1 MSQKTK
7 MISRIYPC
15 FLLAALLLFG
25 PIRFTVGADTPT
37 AKEQV
42 HVSAFPDIR
51 LRLEGE
57 IGRRAEAVTQNWLLK
72 VWDANPGILEMMRL
86 RDRKPDYENP
96 LPWSGEFAGKHL
108 LSAITLRHFS
118 DDPRLDSLIR
128 RFIAELLTLQDT
140 DGYLGP
146 FPRKERLLG
155 HWDLWAH
162 YHLILAFLTWNDETG
177 DPTVLEAA
185 RKIGDLICKTYLDS
199 DRKISSAGDY
209 EMNMAIAHG
218 LGALYRKTGEPKY
231 LAMLREVEKE
241 WQIPGAGDYFRQAAE
256 RVPFFRQPK
265 PRWESLHDL
274 QALAEL
280 YRITG
285 DGAYRDAFLF
295 DWQSI
300 LETDVHNSGS
310 FSTLEGAIGTPFRKG
325 EIETC
330 CTVAWVAMSLDAF
343 ALSGPAEQR
352 STRTADALERAAY
365 NAVLGYL
372 HPSGRWATYN
382 TPMNGKREA
391 SAHSIVFQSRPGT
404 PELNCCSV
412 NAPRG
417 LGMLAYWAVSPI
429 SEKEG
434 SGFFWNYF
442 GPGTITFTDRD
453 GIQWKLTQKT
463 NYPAEGL
470 IEATLEPSAPT
481 QATVYIR
488 VPEWAKKAEVVL
500 NPNGSPAVIL
510 KGNAGSYLPI
520 ARTWKQG
527 DALRL
532 QLEMKPRALRGDA
545 DVDFKSSLYHG
556 PVLLA
561 WDQSRNATDFADF
574 PTLDFK
580 RLQLKPDSEPRT
592 AADRQFP
599 AMLAFEVEGKD
610 AAGQPRTVR
619 LCDFASAGAMGGE
632 YQSWLP
638 VDGTGPGSFT
648 LSSPGSML
656 PGKLAEIFGVESDS
670 PKKAERPAVKC
681 ILSVENPPVFDW
693 SSAGMGAKYRLSL
706 SEGDDPAS
714 AKVLFESAELDH
726 NTLAYN
732 KPLDPAKT
740 YFWNVKAI
748 TPDGEIPARNGPW
761 VLRVAPDARPRGSRA
776 FADPLAGTVSPRR
789 PDAAGQWG
797 EAPGVLLEASGF
809 SAARDREGKENGAIE
824 FSGNGKIRYATP
836 GGFPQGSFTI
846 SVWFRADET
855 GKKLN
860 PTDRPHDR
868 MQQIVSAWC
877 ESTDDPI
884 RLTLQRGK
892 VSARIE
898 AGHGFMTPEVP
909 IEPGRWYHAVV
920 VKTPERLRLYLDG
933 KLVAETPVAIA
944 RASKAVDLGLGCNPH
959 LNGNENFLGTA
970 ADLQFLDYAADP

>member
-1 MSQKTK
+1 MPQKMKRTLK
-7 MISRIYPC
+7 TSSPAFVI
-15 FLLAALLLFG
+15 LLLLLG
-25 PIRFTVGADTPT
+25 PTGSALGAEATVADKQT
-37 AKEQV
+37 

-51 LRLEGE
+51 LQLEGE
-57 IGRRAEAVTQNWLLK
+57 IGRRAEAVTHNWLLK

-118 DDPRLDSLIR
+118 DDQRLDAEIR
-128 RFIAELLTLQDT
+128 QFIAELLTLQDT

-177 DPTVLEAA
+177 DPATLEAA
-185 RKIGDLICKTYLDS
+185 RKIGDLVCKTYLDS
-199 DRKISSAGDY
+199 GRKVSSAGDS

-218 LGALYRKTGEPKY
+218 LGVLYRKTGEPKY

-241 WQIPGAGDYFRQAAE
+241 WQTPGAGDYFRQAAE

-285 DGAYRDAFLF
+285 DTAYRNAFLF

-300 LETDVHNSGS
+300 FETDVHNSGS
-310 FSTLEGAIGTPFRKG
+310 FSTMEGAIGTPFRKG

-330 CTVAWVAMSLDAF
+330 CTVAWIAMSLDAF

-352 STRTADALERAAY
+352 STRTVDALERAAY

-417 LGMLAYWAVSPI
+417 LGMLAYWAVSPA
-429 SEKEG
+429 
-434 SGFFWNYF
+434 SGKDGDGFYWNYF
-442 GPGTITFTDRD
+442 GPGTITFTDKND
-453 GIQWKLTQKT
+453 IQWKLTQKT

-470 IEATLEPSAPT
+470 IEATLEPSVST
-481 QATVYIR
+481 KATVYIR
-488 VPEWAKKAEVVL
+488 VPEWSDKTQVAL
-500 NPNGSPAVIL
+500 NPNSEPSNTWLG
-510 KGNAGSYLPI
+510 KAGSYLPI

-527 DALRL
+527 DTLRL

-556 PVLLA
+556 PILLA
-561 WDQSRNATDFADF
+561 WDQSRNAADFADF

-580 RLQLKPDSEPRT
+580 RLQLKPDSVART

-599 AMLAFEVEGKD
+599 AMLVFEVEGRD

-619 LCDFASAGAMGGE
+619 LCDFASAGAMGGQ

-638 VDGTGPGSFT
+638 VEGTGPGSFT
-648 LSSPGSML
+648 LSSPGNML
-656 PGKLAEIFGVESDS
+656 PGKLSDIFGVESDA
-670 PKKAERPAVKC
+670 PEKVEAAAVKC

-693 SSAGMGAKYRLSL
+693 STAGKGTKYRLSL
-706 SEGDDPAS
+706 SEGNDPAS
-714 AKVLFESAELDH
+714 AKPIFESSELDR
-726 NTLAYN
+726 NTFAYD

-761 VLRVAPDARPRGSRA
+761 VLRVAPDARPRGSRT
-776 FADPLAGTVSPRR
+776 FADSLAGTPSPRR
-789 PDAAGQWG
+789 PDSAGQWG
-797 EAPGVLLEASGF
+797 EAPGILLEASGF
-809 SAARDREGKENGAIE
+809 SAAPDREGKENGAIE

-909 IEPGRWYHAVV
+909 IELGRWYRAVV

-933 KLVAETPVAIA
+933 KLAAETAVAIS

-959 LNGNENFLGTA
+959 LNGNENFLGTV
-970 ADLQFLDYAADP
+970 ADLQFLDYAVVP